1 MPKSAI
7 VHSGIVPLSRPTR
20 SPVTTP
26 SEASPA
32 AISRIARPNSAY
44 VIDGR
49 PGARMTSPE

>member
-26 SEASPA
+26 SEASPP